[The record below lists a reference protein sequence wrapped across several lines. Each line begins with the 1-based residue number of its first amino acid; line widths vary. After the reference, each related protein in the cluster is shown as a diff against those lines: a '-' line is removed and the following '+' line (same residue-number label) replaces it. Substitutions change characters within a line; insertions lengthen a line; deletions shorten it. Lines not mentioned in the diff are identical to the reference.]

1 MILCTDVDY
10 NDDGTAIAAGVTLE
24 NWSDD
29 HVVRKAK
36 AL

>member
-10 NDDGTAIAAGVTLE
+10 NAAGVTLE

-29 HVVRKAK
+29 HVVPKAK
-36 AL
+36 AS